1 MCFSTLPIINVS
13 LIFVNTFFEK
23 ILRTY
28 RIKNRTK
35 VRKKSRF
42 HLQKGSECNR
52 IREKNKRST
61 WIRVMEEMRQ
71 SEEEASEAGMRGH
84 ET

>member
-1 MCFSTLPIINVS
+1 M
-13 LIFVNTFFEK
+13 
-23 ILRTY
+23 
-28 RIKNRTK
+28 
-35 VRKKSRF
+35 
-42 HLQKGSECNR
+42 QKGSECNR

-84 ET
+84 EI